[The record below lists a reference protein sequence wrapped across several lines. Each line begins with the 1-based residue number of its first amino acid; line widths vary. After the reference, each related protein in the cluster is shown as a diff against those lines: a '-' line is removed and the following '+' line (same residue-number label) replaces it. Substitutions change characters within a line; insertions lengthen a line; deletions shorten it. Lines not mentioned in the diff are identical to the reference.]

1 MTDALNSIQK
11 KIDNAMAPLDEW
23 SEREAAASF
32 FRRRLNIR
40 DAEGKTKIEKLQD
53 NVEEL
58 AYDPTINPQVRLEST
73 KFLINL
79 AKGGE
84 DEESG
89 KKNGAVNVPIQI
101 NINGVDSAKKKE

>member
-1 MTDALNSIQK
+1 MGDALNSIQK
-11 KIDNAMAPLDEW
+11 KIDDAMTPLDEW

-40 DAEGKTKIEKLQD
+40 DASGKTKIEKLQD

-58 AYDPTINPQVRLEST
+58 AYDSTINPQVRLEST

-79 AKGGE
+79 AKGSD
-84 DEESG
+84 DEEQG
-89 KKNGAVNVPIQI
+89 KKGGGINVPIQI
-101 NINGVDSAKKKE
+101 NINGVDGAKKE